1 MKNHRHRVRDLLLL
15 HEPERS
21 PEFWPWLGTL
31 NGKRATKKQANKF
44 LLGCM
49 VDYRKKSELV
59 WRDVRVYVEQK
70 LHDPDDLW
78 TEITETPEEEWKTGA
93 HQLRC
98 CLHPL
103 LNRHK
108 KIWDMASQ
116 IVDQYDSDARNIW
129 KSQDSTETLGRLLR
143 LGLGPWVSRMTVG
156 GLIDTGQISGR
167 ADLKADTHTRTV
179 LGRVSE
185 GEKASERSA
194 FRYAD
199 AMVPGNSWQLD
210 FSL

>member
-21 PEFWPWLGTL
+21 PEFWPWLGPL

-78 TEITETPEEEWKTGA
+78 TKITETPEEVWKTGA

-98 CLHPL
+98 L
-103 LNRHK
+103 LASTAESSQENLGHGFTNRRPIRQRRSQHLEEPRFDRNSW
-108 KIWDMASQ
+108 KIAATWSGSVGVKDDRRR
-116 IVDQYDSDARNIW
+116 VDRHRAN
-129 KSQDSTETLGRLLR
+129 LR
-143 LGLGPWVSRMTVG
+143 TRGPEGGHAHENGPWPSIR
-156 GLIDTGQISGR
+156 R
-167 ADLKADTHTRTV
+167 
-179 LGRVSE
+179 
-185 GEKASERSA
+185 
-194 FRYAD
+194 
-199 AMVPGNSWQLD
+199 
-210 FSL
+210 